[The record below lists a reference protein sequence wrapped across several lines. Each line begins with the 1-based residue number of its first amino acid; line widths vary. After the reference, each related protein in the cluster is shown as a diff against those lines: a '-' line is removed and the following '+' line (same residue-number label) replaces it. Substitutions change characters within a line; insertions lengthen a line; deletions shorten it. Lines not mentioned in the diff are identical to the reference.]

1 MASRLDL
8 CRQPTHI
15 AGRLQE
21 PFDAQDNDLYVEV
34 NPPGNVLVSLP
45 NASKYDI
52 DVLCDKI
59 QGGL

>member
-52 DVLCDKI
+52 DVM
-59 QGGL
+59 